1 MAGHPSTMKKK
12 KTLSVSGLS
21 VFPMGFPNLAKSQ
34 QKARPRK
41 NRKKEAQI
49 QEHATNTKAENITS
63 PTDLQHKH
71 K

>member
-1 MAGHPSTMKKK
+1 
-12 KTLSVSGLS
+12 
-21 VFPMGFPNLAKSQ
+21 MGFPNLAKSQ